1 MEVDGPLPAQRKKAP
16 RPETD
21 GGRLKAIA
29 RKIGGAGPWW
39 LKTIRWG
46 ALLSVLGVLFAAATF
61 FILYQT
67 ISIPSANAAFQTQT
81 TKVYYSDGKHVLG
94 TFATQDRESISI
106 DEIPASMQA
115 AAIAAEDRSFYSNR
129 GIDIKGI
136 IRAAR
141 NNATPG
147 EIQGGG
153 STITQQYVKILY
165 LTQEQSYK
173 RKVKEAIL
181 SIKIHNQLSKKEILE
196 GYLNTIYFGN
206 GAYGVEVAS
215 RTYFDKPTS
224 QLNYAQS
231 AMLATII
238 NSPTYYDPYAE
249 GAADRI
255 GPRFRYVLNG
265 MVKDGAITAE
275 QAAKFDDHLPTVSP
289 KREINRYS
297 GSKGYLLD
305 LVKKQ
310 MDALEFTPEQV
321 DGGGLRIVTT
331 FNYKKQKQ
339 AVAAIKTFRP
349 SGHKEL
355 HQSLVSIR
363 PGTGAVQAMYA
374 GRDYLKN
381 QVNWAT
387 EKTQPGSTF
396 KAFAV
401 IAALEN
407 GYSLKTKLNGSSPLI
422 IDGKPVTENQGDS
435 GGESFGNVPLEFA
448 TQKSINT
455 AFVDLMDQMKDGPTK
470 TLEAAEQAGIPTSI
484 LDAVRNQA
492 GGPPLVT
499 PLGYFPVAPVDMA
512 NAYATLAADGRRADW
527 YVIQTV
533 KDFRGKTLH
542 KHKVKAEQTIPKDVV
557 ADTVAAMQKVVNSG
571 AAGTGS
577 NARTICPTAG
587 KTGTA
592 TFGPDND
599 QHVSSSW
606 FAGYTPKLATAV
618 MYNRGKYGN
627 GDLEGYMT
635 PFFGGQI
642 PAKTFQAF
650 MNSALE
656 GTECGTFPKP
666 ANIKGSKGTTYK
678 KPPPK
683 CGSDQQLNDNKTK
696 CVDKP
701 KPTPTQEQ
709 CGPNEQPD
717 GNLGCEPKQK
727 DQCPTEPGNGPCAEP
742 TADPQSSKAAC
753 EAAGG
758 TWNAPF
764 GPCTLPPAQGGWVFA
779 LPLLGAG
786 LGIGARTGQTG
797 LALATRRRR
806 RDS

>member
-1 MEVDGPLPAQRKKAP
+1 MEVDGPLAAQRKKAA
-16 RPETD
+16 RPEAD
-21 GGRLKAIA
+21 GGRLKAIT
-29 RKIGGAGPWW
+29 RKIGGRGPWW

-46 ALLSVLGVLFAAATF
+46 GLLGVTGVLFAAGTF
-61 FILYQT
+61 FTLYQT
-67 ISIPSANAAFQTQT
+67 IDIPTENAAFQTQT

-94 TFATQDRESISI
+94 TFATQDRESIPI
-106 DEIPASMQA
+106 EQIPASMQA

-141 NNATPG
+141 NNATSG

-215 RTYFDKPTS
+215 KTYFDKPAS
-224 QLNYAQS
+224 KLNYAQS

-238 NSPTYYDPYAE
+238 NSPTFYDPYTE
-249 GAADRI
+249 GAEDRI
-255 GPRFRYVLNG
+255 GPRFRYVLKG
-265 MVKDGAITAE
+265 MVDDGAITAA
-275 QAAKFDDHLPTVSP
+275 QAAEFDDRLPKFAP
-289 KREINRYS
+289 KREINRFS

-305 LVKKQ
+305 LVKKE
-310 MDALEFTPEQV
+310 MDGLEFTETDV

-331 FNYKKQKQ
+331 FNYQKQKD
-339 AVAAIKTFRP
+339 AIAAIKAHRP

-355 HQSLVSIR
+355 HQSLVSIK

-387 EKTQPGSTF
+387 SGTQPGSTF
-396 KAFAV
+396 KVFSV
-401 IAALEN
+401 VAALEN
-407 GYSLKTKLNGSSPLI
+407 GYSLKTKLNGDSPI
-422 IDGKPVTENQGDS
+422 MIDGKQATENQGDS
-435 GGESFGNVPLEFA
+435 GGASFGNVPLEFA

-455 AFVDLMDQMKDGPTK
+455 AFVDLMDQMKDGPQK
-470 TLEAAEQAGIPTSI
+470 TLDAAEQAGIPTRV
-484 LDAVRNQA
+484 LDPIRES
-492 GGPPLVT
+492 GPPLVT
-499 PLGYFPVAPVDMA
+499 PLGFFPVAPVDMA
-512 NAYATLAADGRRADW
+512 NAYATLAAEGKRADW
-527 YVIQTV
+527 YIIESV
-533 KDFRGKTLH
+533 KDFRGTTEY
-542 KHKVKAEQTIPKDVV
+542 KHKVETEQTIPKDVA
-557 ADTVAAMQKVVNSG
+557 ADTISAMQKVVNSG
-571 AAGTGS
+571 TAGTGS
-577 NARTICPTAG
+577 NGRTVCPTAG

-592 TFGPDND
+592 TAGETND

-618 MYNRGKYGN
+618 MYNRGKNGN
-627 GDLEGYMT
+627 GDLEGYME

-642 PAKTFQAF
+642 PAKTFQTY

-656 GTECGTFPKP
+656 GTECGTFPKA
-666 ANIKGSKGTTYK
+666 ANIKSTKGTNYK

-683 CGSDQQLNDNKTK
+683 CDDDQHLNGDKTK
-696 CVDKP
+696 CIDDP
-701 KPTPTQEQ
+701 KPTQET

-717 GNLGCEPKQK
+717 GNLGCEPRPEECQPPLVLDPQTGECVDPGTGS
-727 DQCPTEPGNGPCAEP
+727 DQDGTDTDGTTTDGNNPNGNDTDGNGFLGLVV
-742 TADPQSSKAAC
+742 AA
-753 EAAGG
+753 
-758 TWNAPF
+758 
-764 GPCTLPPAQGGWVFA
+764 
-779 LPLLGAG
+779 PLAG
-786 LGIGARTGQTG
+786 LGLGI
-797 LALATRRRR
+797 RRKKKA
-806 RDS
+806 S

>member
-16 RPETD
+16 RPDAD

-39 LKTIRWG
+39 LRTIRWG
-46 ALLSVLGVLFAAATF
+46 ALLSVLGVLFMAATF

-141 NNATPG
+141 NNATSG

-215 RTYFDKPTS
+215 KTYFDKPTS

-255 GPRFRYVLNG
+255 GPRFRYVLAG
-265 MVKDGAITAE
+265 MVKDGAITAD
-275 QAAKFDDHLPTVSP
+275 QAAKFSDHLPKVVP

-310 MDALEFTPEQV
+310 MDGLEFSSEKV

-331 FNYKKQKQ
+331 FNYRKQKE
-339 AVAAIKTFRP
+339 AVAAIKAFRP
-349 SGHKEL
+349 AGKDEL
-355 HQSLVSIR
+355 HQSLVSIK

-387 EKTQPGSTF
+387 SRTQPGSTF

-401 IAALEN
+401 VAALEN
-407 GYSLKTKLNGSSPLI
+407 GYSLKTKLNGASPLI

-455 AFVDLMDQMKDGPTK
+455 AFVDLMDQMKDGPVK
-470 TLEAAEQAGIPTSI
+470 TLDAAEQAGIPTRI
-484 LDAVRNQA
+484 VDEVRNQN

-512 NAYATLAADGRRADW
+512 NAYATLAADGKRADW
-527 YVIQTV
+527 YVIESV
-533 KDFRGKTLH
+533 SDFRGKSLH
-542 KHKVKAEQTIPKDVV
+542 KHKVETEQTIPKDVA
-557 ADTVAAMQKVVNSG
+557 ADTIAAMQKVVNSG

-618 MYNRGKYGN
+618 MYNRGKLGN

-642 PAKTFQAF
+642 PAKTFQAY

-656 GTECGTFPKP
+656 GTECGSFPKP
-666 ANIKGSKGTTYK
+666 ANIKSTKGTTYK

-683 CGSDQQLNDNKTK
+683 CGSDQQLNDKKTK

-717 GNLGCEPKQK
+717 GNLGCEPTSK
-727 DQCPTEPGNGPCAEP
+727 DQCPTEPGNGPCSEP
-742 TADPQSSKAAC
+742 TSGTPTNKQDC

-758 TWNAPF
+758 TWNAPL
-764 GPCTLPPAQGGWVFA
+764 GPCTLPPDQGGWLL
-779 LPLLGAG
+779 LPVLAGMIG
-786 LGIGARTGQTG
+786 LG
-797 LALATRRRR
+797 RRREDDDPLQPVVR
-806 RDS
+806 LR

>member
-1 MEVDGPLPAQRKKAP
+1 LAAQRRRAP
-16 RPETD
+16 SRGTG

-29 RKIGGAGPWW
+29 RKIGGQGPWW
-39 LKTIRWG
+39 LTTIRWV
-46 ALLSVLGVLFAAATF
+46 AFLGVLGMLTAAATF

-81 TKVYYSDGKHVLG
+81 TKVYYSDGKHQLG

-106 DEIPASMQA
+106 DHIPASMQA

-141 NNATPG
+141 NNATSG

-165 LTQEQSYK
+165 LTQEQSYQ

-206 GAYGVEVAS
+206 GAYGVEVAAK
-215 RTYFDKPTS
+215 TYFDKPAS
-224 QLNYAQS
+224 DLNYAQS
-231 AMLATII
+231 AILATII

-255 GPRFRYVLNG
+255 GPRFRYVLSG
-265 MVKDGAITAE
+265 MVEDGAITAD
-275 QAAKFDDHLPTVSP
+275 QAAEFSDHLPEFVS
-289 KREINRYS
+289 KRQVNRFS
-297 GSKGYLLD
+297 GSKGYLLQ
-305 LVKKQ
+305 LVKDQ
-310 MDALEFTPEQV
+310 MSSDLEFTSEQV

-331 FNYKKQKQ
+331 FNYQKQ
-339 AVAAIKTFRP
+339 QDAIAAIKTHRP
-349 SGHKEL
+349 AGHDEL
-355 HQSLVSIR
+355 HQSLVSIK

-387 EKTQPGSTF
+387 SRTQPGSTF

-401 IAALEN
+401 VAALEN
-407 GYSLKTKLNGSSPLI
+407 GYSLKTKLNGASPLI
-422 IDGKPVTENQGDS
+422 IDGKAVTENQGDS
-435 GGESFGNVPLEFA
+435 GGESFGNIPLEFA
-448 TQKSINT
+448 TQKSVNT
-455 AFVDLMDQMKDGPTK
+455 AFVDLMDQMADGPMK

-484 LDAVRNQA
+484 LDSVRDQA

-512 NAYATLAADGRRADW
+512 NAYATLAADGKRADW
-527 YVIQTV
+527 YVIESV

-542 KHKVKAEQTIPKDVV
+542 EHKVETEQTIPQDVA
-557 ADTVAAMQKVVNSG
+557 ADTIAAMRKVVNSG
-571 AAGTGS
+571 GAGTGS

-618 MYNRGKYGN
+618 MYNRGKLGN
-627 GDLEGYMT
+627 GDLEGYMQ

-642 PAKTFQAF
+642 PAKTFQTY

-656 GTECGTFPKP
+656 GTDCGTFPKP
-666 ANIKGSKGTTYK
+666 ANIKSTKGTTYK

-683 CGSDQQLNDNKTK
+683 CGRDQHLDGSKTRCLDN
-696 CVDKP
+696 
-701 KPTPTQEQ
+701 PTPTQEV
-709 CGPNEQPD
+709 CDPTTERPD
-717 GNLGCEPKQK
+717 GNLGCEPKPVTCDPDEQLDANGNCVPVEPQCDNK
-727 DQCPTEPGNGPCAEP
+727 PFTPPDCPTDGTGTTPNNNG
-742 TADPQSSKAAC
+742 
-753 EAAGG
+753 
-758 TWNAPF
+758 WIF
-764 GPCTLPPAQGGWVFA
+764 V
-779 LPLLGAG
+779 PLLGAG
-786 LGIGARTGQTG
+786 LGLGSGPRPAQLIGVLSA
-797 LALATRRRR
+797 RRRR
-806 RDS
+806 RNAP

>member
-1 MEVDGPLPAQRKKAP
+1 MPAQRKKAP
-16 RPETD
+16 RPDTG

-29 RKIGGAGPWW
+29 QKIGGHGPWW

-46 ALLSVLGVLFAAATF
+46 AMLGVLGVLFAAGTF
-61 FILYQT
+61 FLLYQT
-67 ISIPSANAAFQTQT
+67 ISIPTENAAFKTQT

-141 NNATPG
+141 NNATSG

-215 RTYFDKPTS
+215 KTYFNKPAS

-249 GAADRI
+249 GAEDRI
-255 GPRFRYVLNG
+255 GPRFRYVLDG

-275 QAAKFDDHLPTVSP
+275 QAAKFDDHLPSFAP
-289 KREINRYS
+289 KREINRFS

-310 MDALEFTPEQV
+310 MDGLEFTSDQV
-321 DGGGLRIVTT
+321 DGGGLRIITT
-331 FNYKKQKQ
+331 FNYKKQKEAIA
-339 AVAAIKTFRP
+339 AVKAFRP
-349 SGHKEL
+349 AGKNEL

-387 EKTQPGSTF
+387 SPTQPGSTF

-407 GYSLKTKLNGSSPLI
+407 GYSLKTKLNGESPLI
-422 IDGKPVTENQGDS
+422 IDGKAVTENQGDS

-448 TQKSINT
+448 TQKSVNT
-455 AFVDLMDQMKDGPTK
+455 AFVDLMDQMQDGPTK
-470 TLEAAEQAGIPTSI
+470 TLEAAEQAGIPTRI
-484 LDAVRNQA
+484 IDEVRNQD

-512 NAYATLAADGRRADW
+512 NAYATLAADGKRADW
-527 YVIQTV
+527 YVIESV
-533 KDFRGKTLH
+533 KDFRGKSEY
-542 KHKVKAEQTIPKDVV
+542 KHKVEAEQTIPKDVV
-557 ADTVAAMQKVVNSG
+557 ADTISAMQKVVNSG

-592 TFGPDND
+592 TAGPAND

-618 MYNRGKYGN
+618 MYNRGKLGN
-627 GDLEGYMT
+627 GDLEGYMN

-642 PAKTFQAF
+642 PAKTFQAY

-656 GTECGTFPKP
+656 GTECGSFPKP
-666 ANIKGSKGTTYK
+666 ANIKGTKGTIYK

-683 CGSDQQLNDNKTK
+683 CDSDQRLNDDKTK
-696 CVDKP
+696 CIDKP
-701 KPTPTQEQ
+701 KPTQAT

-717 GNLGCEPKQK
+717 GNLGCEPKSK
-727 DQCPTEPGNGPCAEP
+727 DECPTEPGNGPCSEP
-742 TADPQSSKAAC
+742 TEPPTNKQDC

-758 TWNAPF
+758 TWNAPL
-764 GPCTLPPAQGGWVFA
+764 GPCTLPDNNGGWIV
-779 LPLLGAG
+779 LPVLAGMVG
-786 LGIGARTGQTG
+786 LG
-797 LALATRRRR
+797 RRREDDDPLAPVSR
-806 RDS
+806 YS

>member
-1 MEVDGPLPAQRKKAP
+1 MG
-16 RPETD
+16 
-21 GGRLKAIA
+21 
-29 RKIGGAGPWW
+29 
-39 LKTIRWG
+39 
-46 ALLSVLGVLFAAATF
+46 VLGVLFGAATF
-61 FILYQT
+61 FVLYQT
-67 ISIPSANAAFQTQT
+67 ISIPSANAAFETET

-141 NNATPG
+141 NNATSG
-147 EIQGGG
+147 QIQGGG

-206 GAYGVEVAS
+206 GAYGVEVAA
-215 RTYFDKPTS
+215 RTYFDKPAS
-224 QLNYAQS
+224 KLNYAQS

-238 NSPTYYDPYAE
+238 NSPTFYDPYVE
-249 GAADRI
+249 GAEERI

-265 MVKDGAITAE
+265 MAEDGAITAD
-275 QAAKFDDHLPTVSP
+275 QAAKFSDRLPKFAP
-289 KREINRYS
+289 KREINRFS

-310 MDALEFTPEQV
+310 MSGLDFTDQEI

-331 FNYKKQKQ
+331 FNYKKQQ
-339 AVAAIKTFRP
+339 DAIAAIKAHRP
-349 SGHKEL
+349 AGQKEL
-355 HQSLVSIR
+355 HQSLVSIK

-387 EKTQPGSTF
+387 SGTQPGSTF

-401 IAALEN
+401 VAALEN
-407 GYSLKTKLNGSSPLI
+407 GYSLKTKLNGQSPI
-422 IDGKPVTENQGDS
+422 VIGNNPPIENQGDS
-435 GGESFGNVPLEFA
+435 GGQSFGNVPLEFA
-448 TQKSINT
+448 TQKSVNT
-455 AFVDLMDQMKDGPTK
+455 AFIDLMDQMKDGPTK
-470 TLEAAEQAGIPTSI
+470 TLEAAEQAGIPASI
-484 LDAVRNQA
+484 INDVQDQA

-512 NAYATLAADGRRADW
+512 NAYATLAAEGKRADW
-527 YVIQTV
+527 YVIESV
-533 KDFRGKTLH
+533 KDFRGTSLH
-542 KHKVKAEQTIPKDVV
+542 KHKVKSEQTIPKDVA
-557 ADTVAAMQKVVNSG
+557 ADTIAAMQKVVNSG

-627 GDLEGYMT
+627 GDLEGYMQ

-642 PAKTFQAF
+642 PAKTFQTY

-656 GTECGTFPKP
+656 GTECGTFPRP
-666 ANIKGSKGTTYK
+666 ANIKATKGTIYK

-683 CGSDQQLNDNKTK
+683 CGSDQRLNDKKTK
-696 CVDKP
+696 CVDIPKP
-701 KPTPTQEQ
+701 KPTQER

-717 GNLGCEPKQK
+717 GNLGCEPITK
-727 DQCPTEPGNGPCAEP
+727 DECPAEPGNGPCTQP
-742 TADPQSSKAAC
+742 TDPNTPTNEADC
-753 EAAGG
+753 EAQGG
-758 TWNAPF
+758 TWKEPF
-764 GPCTLPPAQGGWVFA
+764 GPCTLPNGNGGWVV
-779 LPLLGAG
+779 LPVLAGMIG
-786 LGIGARTGQTG
+786 LG
-797 LALATRRRR
+797 RR
-806 RDS
+806 RDDDELVAPATRLT

>member
-1 MEVDGPLPAQRKKAP
+1 MEVDGPLPAQRKTTP
-16 RPETD
+16 RPEKD
-21 GGRLKAIA
+21 GGRLKATA
-29 RKIGGAGPWW
+29 RKISGRGPWW
-39 LKTIRWG
+39 LATIRWVS
-46 ALLSVLGVLFAAATF
+46 LLGVLGVLFGAATF

-141 NNATPG
+141 NNATSG

-206 GAYGVEVAS
+206 GAYGVQVAS
-215 RTYFDKPTS
+215 KTYFDKPAS

-231 AMLATII
+231 ALLATII

-249 GAADRI
+249 GAGDRI
-255 GPRFRYVLNG
+255 GPRFRYVLKG
-265 MVKDGAITAE
+265 MVKDGAITAD
-275 QAAKFDDHLPTVSP
+275 QAAKFSDHLPKVAP
-289 KREINRYS
+289 KREINRFS

-305 LVKKQ
+305 LVRKQ
-310 MDALEFTPEQV
+310 MDALDFTSQEV
-321 DGGGLRIVTT
+321 DGDGLRIVTT
-331 FNYKKQKQ
+331 FNYRKQKD
-339 AVAAIKTFRP
+339 AIAAIKAHRP
-349 SGHKEL
+349 AGRDEL
-355 HQSLVSIR
+355 HQALVSIK

-387 EKTQPGSTF
+387 SRTQPGSTF

-401 IAALEN
+401 VAALEN
-407 GYSLKTKLNGSSPLI
+407 GYSLKTKLNGSSPLV
-422 IDGKPVTENQGDS
+422 IDGKAVTENQGDS
-435 GGESFGNVPLEFA
+435 GGESFGSVPLEFA

-455 AFVDLMDQMKDGPTK
+455 AFVDLMDQMKDGPAK
-470 TLEAAEQAGIPTSI
+470 TLDAAEQAGIPTSI
-484 LDAVRNQA
+484 LDEIRKQN

-499 PLGYFPVAPVDMA
+499 PLGFFPVAPVDMA
-512 NAYATLAADGRRADW
+512 NAYATIAADGKRAHW
-527 YVIQTV
+527 YVIESV
-533 KDFRGKTLH
+533 KDFRGKSLH
-542 KHKVKAEQTIPKDVV
+542 KHKVETEQAIPKDVA
-557 ADTVAAMQKVVNSG
+557 ADTIAAMQKVVNSG

-618 MYNRGKYGN
+618 MYNRGKLGN
-627 GDLEGYMT
+627 ADLEGYMV

-642 PAKTFQAF
+642 PAKTFQTY

-666 ANIKGSKGTTYK
+666 ANIKSTKGTTYQ

-683 CGSDQQLNDNKTK
+683 CGSDQRLNDTKTK
-696 CVDKP
+696 CIDEP
-701 KPTPTQEQ
+701 KPTPTQQKCGPKEQ
-709 CGPNEQPD
+709 PDGAGGCEPKQQACGPNEQPD
-717 GNLGCEPKQK
+717 GQGGCEPV
-727 DQCPTEPGNGPCAEP
+727 PTQTDGANTSGTSTDGSNPNGNG
-742 TADPQSSKAAC
+742 TDGGGVLFFVAA
-753 EAAGG
+753 
-758 TWNAPF
+758 
-764 GPCTLPPAQGGWVFA
+764 
-779 LPLLGAG
+779 PLAG
-786 LGIGARTGQTG
+786 LGV
-797 LALATRRRR
+797 LRRKK

>member
-1 MEVDGPLPAQRKKAP
+1 MAAQRKKAP
-16 RPETD
+16 RPDAD
-21 GGRLKAIA
+21 GGRLKAIT
-29 RKIGGAGPWW
+29 RKIGGRGPWW

-46 ALLSVLGVLFAAATF
+46 ALLGVLGVLAAAGTF
-61 FILYQT
+61 FILYQS
-67 ISIPSANAAFQTQT
+67 ISIPSENAAFKTQT
-81 TKVYYSDGKHVLG
+81 TKVYYSDGKHELG

-106 DEIPASMQA
+106 DKIPASMQA
-115 AAIAAEDRSFYSNR
+115 AAIAAEDRSFYTNR

-141 NNATPG
+141 NNATSG
-147 EIQGGG
+147 QIQGGG

-181 SIKIHNQLSKKEILE
+181 SIKIHNQLSKKQILE

-206 GAYGVEVAS
+206 GAYGIEVAS
-215 RTYFDKPTS
+215 KTYFDKPAAE
-224 QLNYAQS
+224 LNYAQS

-249 GAADRI
+249 GATDRI

-265 MVKDGAITAE
+265 MVKDGAITAD
-275 QAAKFDDHLPTVSP
+275 QAAKFSDRIPKVEP
-289 KREINRYS
+289 KREINRFS

-310 MDALEFTPEQV
+310 MRYKLDFLDQDI

-331 FNYKKQKQ
+331 FNYKKQKD
-339 AVAAIKTFRP
+339 AIAAIKAHRP

-355 HQSLVSIR
+355 HQALVSIK
-363 PGTGAVQAMYA
+363 PGTGAVQAMYG

-381 QVNWAT
+381 QFNWAT
-387 EKTQPGSTF
+387 EGTQPGSTF

-401 IAALEN
+401 VAALEN
-407 GYSLKTKLNGSSPLI
+407 GYSLKTKLNGASPLM
-422 IDGKPVTENQGDS
+422 IDGKAVTENQGDS

-448 TQKSINT
+448 AQKSINT

-484 LDAVRNQA
+484 IKPIQDQA

-512 NAYATLAADGRRADW
+512 NAYATLAADGKRADW
-527 YVIQTV
+527 YVVQSV
-533 KDFRGKTLH
+533 KDFRGKTQY
-542 KHKVKAEQTIPKDVV
+542 KHKVKSEQSIPKDVA
-557 ADTVAAMQKVVNSG
+557 ADTIAAMQKVVNSG

-577 NARTICPTAG
+577 NAKTICPTAG

-606 FAGYTPKLATAV
+606 FAGYSPKLATAV
-618 MYNRGKYGN
+618 MYNRGKLGN
-627 GDLEGYMT
+627 GDLEGYMV

-642 PAKTFQAF
+642 PAKTFQTY
-650 MNSALE
+650 MNAALE
-656 GTECGTFPKP
+656 GSECGTFPKP
-666 ANIKGSKGTTYK
+666 ANIKGTKGTTYK
-678 KPPPK
+678 KPAPK
-683 CGSDQQLNDNKTK
+683 CDSDQHLNGSKTK
-696 CVDKP
+696 CIDDP
-701 KPTPTQEQ
+701 KPTQKN
-709 CGPNEQPD
+709 CGPNQQPD
-717 GNLGCEPKQK
+717 GNLGCEPKPVET
-727 DQCPTEPGNGPCAEP
+727 CPPPQTGTPPNCVNPPPPTTQAE
-742 TADPQSSKAAC
+742 C
-753 EAAGG
+753 EAQGG
-758 TWNAPF
+758 TWHDLPLPGN
-764 GPCTLPPAQGGWVFA
+764 CTGVGGNNGGWVFM
-779 LPLLGAG
+779 LPFAGILG
-786 LGIGARTGQTG
+786 L
-797 LALATRRRR
+797 RRPE
-806 RDS
+806 DEDESDES

>member
-1 MEVDGPLPAQRKKAP
+1 MPTQRKKAP

-46 ALLSVLGVLFAAATF
+46 ALLSVLGVLFAAGTF

-67 ISIPSANAAFQTQT
+67 ISIPTQNAAFKTQT
-81 TKVYYSDGKHVLG
+81 TKVYYSDGKHLLG

-115 AAIAAEDRSFYSNR
+115 AAIAAEDRTFYSNR

-141 NNATPG
+141 NNATSG

-215 RTYFDKPTS
+215 KTYFDKPAS

-231 AMLATII
+231 AFLATII

-249 GAADRI
+249 GAEDRI

-275 QAAKFDDHLPTVSP
+275 QAAKFDDHLPTFAK

-310 MDALEFTPEQV
+310 MDGLEFTPEKI

-339 AVAAIKTFRP
+339 AIAAIKSFRP

-407 GYSLKTKLNGSSPLI
+407 GYSLKTKLNGASPLI

-470 TLEAAEQAGIPTSI
+470 TLDAAEQAGIPASI
-484 LDAVRNQA
+484 IDDVKNQA

-542 KHKVKAEQTIPKDVV
+542 EHKVKAEQTIPKEVV
-557 ADTVAAMQKVVNSG
+557 ADTIAAMQKVVNSG

-618 MYNRGKYGN
+618 MYNRGKFGN

-666 ANIKGSKGTTYK
+666 ANIKGTKGTTYK

-683 CGSDQQLNDNKTK
+683 CDSDQQLNDNKTK

-758 TWNAPF
+758 TWDAPF
-764 GPCTLPPAQGGWVFA
+764 GPCTLPPDQGGWVFA
-779 LPLLGAG
+779 LLPVLAG
-786 LGIGARTGQTG
+786 VIGFG
-797 LALATRRRR
+797 RRREDDDPLEPVVR
-806 RDS
+806 LS

>member
-1 MEVDGPLPAQRKKAP
+1 MEVFGPLAAQRKKTPSPDAG
-16 RPETD
+16 

-29 RKIGGAGPWW
+29 NKIGGRGPWW

-46 ALLSVLGVLFAAATF
+46 ALLGVLGVVFLAGTF
-61 FILYQT
+61 FVLYQS
-67 ISIPSANAAFQTQT
+67 ISIPSENAAFKTQT

-141 NNATPG
+141 NNATSG

-215 RTYFDKPTS
+215 RTYFDKPAS

-249 GAADRI
+249 GAKDRI
-255 GPRFRYVLNG
+255 GPRFRYVLEG
-265 MVKDGAITAE
+265 MVKDGAITAA
-275 QAAKFDDHLPTVSP
+275 QAAKFDDRIPKFAP
-289 KREINRYS
+289 KREINRFS

-305 LVKKQ
+305 LVKKKLRYEL
-310 MDALEFTPEQV
+310 DFTDQEI

-331 FNYKKQKQ
+331 FNYKKQKE
-339 AVAAIKTFRP
+339 AIAAIKAHRP

-355 HQSLVSIR
+355 HQSLVSIK

-387 EKTQPGSTF
+387 SETQPGSTF

-401 IAALEN
+401 VAALEN
-407 GYSLKTKLNGSSPLI
+407 GYSLKTKLNGASPLI
-422 IDGKPVTENQGDS
+422 IDGKPITENQGDS
-435 GGESFGNVPLEFA
+435 GGESFGNVPLVFA

-470 TLEAAEQAGIPTSI
+470 TLEAAEQAGIPTKI
-484 LDAVRNQA
+484 VDDIRNQA

-512 NAYATLAADGRRADW
+512 NAYATLAADGKRADW
-527 YVIQTV
+527 YIVESV
-533 KDFRGKTLH
+533 KDFRGESQY
-542 KHKVKAEQTIPKDVV
+542 KHKVKTEQTIPKDVV
-557 ADTVAAMQKVVNSG
+557 ADTIAAMQKVVNSG
-571 AAGTGS
+571 PNGTGS

-618 MYNRGKYGN
+618 MYNRGKLGN
-627 GDLEGYMT
+627 GDLEGYLE

-642 PAKTFQAF
+642 PAKTFQTY
-650 MNSALE
+650 MNDALE
-656 GTECGTFPKP
+656 GTDCGTFPKP
-666 ANIKGSKGTTYK
+666 ANIKATKGTTYK
-678 KPPPK
+678 KPAPK
-683 CGSDQQLNDNKTK
+683 CDADQQLNDKKDK
-696 CVDKP
+696 CIAKP
-701 KPTPTQEQ
+701 EPTPTQEK
-709 CGPNEQPD
+709 CGPKEQPD
-717 GNLGCEPKQK
+717 GNLGCEPITK
-727 DQCPTEPGNGPCAEP
+727 DECPTEPGNGPCSEP
-742 TADPQSSKAAC
+742 TEPTNQADC

-758 TWNAPF
+758 TWDFPL
-764 GPCTLPPAQGGWVFA
+764 GPCTLPNNPNGGWVFLVPLA
-779 LPLLGAG
+779 GLLG
-786 LGIGARTGQTG
+786 L
-797 LALATRRRR
+797 RRPE
-806 RDS
+806 DEPEEVSSAD

>member
-1 MEVDGPLPAQRKKAP
+1 MPAQRKKAP
-16 RPETD
+16 SPHAG

-29 RKIGGAGPWW
+29 RKIGGQGPWW
-39 LKTIRWG
+39 LATIRWG
-46 ALLSVLGVLFAAATF
+46 ALLGVLGVLFGAATF

-81 TKVYYSDGKHVLG
+81 TKVYYSDGKHQLG

-106 DEIPASMQA
+106 EDIPASMQA

-141 NNATPG
+141 NNATSG

-173 RKVKEAIL
+173 RKIKEAIL
-181 SIKIHNQLSKKEILE
+181 SIKIHNQMDKKEILE

-206 GAYGVEVAS
+206 GAYGVEVAAK
-215 RTYFDKPTS
+215 TYFDKPAS

-238 NSPTYYDPYAE
+238 NSPSYYDPYTE
-249 GAADRI
+249 GAEERI
-255 GPRFRYVLNG
+255 GPRFRYVLKG
-265 MVKDGAITAE
+265 MVDDGAITAE
-275 QAAKFDDHLPTVSP
+275 QAAKFDDHLPKFAK

-310 MDALEFTPEQV
+310 MDALEFTPEEI
-321 DGGGLRIVTT
+321 DGNGLRIVTT
-331 FNYKKQKQ
+331 FNYRKQKE
-339 AVAAIKTFRP
+339 AIAAIKAHRP
-349 SGHKEL
+349 AGKNEL
-355 HQSLVSIR
+355 HQSLVSIK

-387 EKTQPGSTF
+387 SGTQPGSTF
-396 KAFAV
+396 KVFSV

-407 GYSLKTKLNGSSPLI
+407 GYSLKTKLNGSSPLT
-422 IDGKPVTENQGDS
+422 IDGKQVTENQGDS
-435 GGESFGNVPLEFA
+435 GGQSFGSVPLEFA
-448 TQKSINT
+448 TQKSVNT
-455 AFVDLMDQMKDGPTK
+455 AFVDLMDQMKDGPVK
-470 TLEAAEQAGIPTSI
+470 TLDAAEQAGIPTSI
-484 LDAVRNQA
+484 LDPIRES
-492 GGPPLVT
+492 GPPLVT

-512 NAYATLAADGRRADW
+512 NAYATIAAEGKRADW
-527 YVIQTV
+527 YVIQSV
-533 KDFRGKTLH
+533 KDFRGTSLH
-542 KHKVKAEQTIPKDVV
+542 KHKVETEQTIPKDVA
-557 ADTVAAMQKVVNSG
+557 ADTIAAMQKVVNSG
-571 AAGTGS
+571 ANGTGS

-592 TFGPDND
+592 TAGPSDD

-618 MYNRGKYGN
+618 MYNRGELGN
-627 GDLEGYMT
+627 GDLEGYMN

-642 PAKTFQAF
+642 PAKTFQTY

-656 GTECGTFPKP
+656 GTECGAFPKP
-666 ANIKGSKGTTYK
+666 ANIKSTKGTNYK

-683 CGSDQQLNDNKTK
+683 CDKDEQLNDDKTK
-696 CVDKP
+696 CVPLP
-701 KPTPTQEQ
+701 KPTQKV

-717 GNLGCEPKQK
+717 GNMGCEPRTK
-727 DQCPTEPGNGPCAEP
+727 DECPTEPGNGPCEQPTEP
-742 TADPQSSKAAC
+742 PSNQKEC

-758 TWNAPF
+758 TWNAPL
-764 GPCTLPPAQGGWVFA
+764 GPCTLPPPDGGWVL
-779 LPLLGAG
+779 LPVLAGMIG
-786 LGIGARTGQTG
+786 LG
-797 LALATRRRR
+797 RR
-806 RDS
+806 RDDEEPVAPVTRLG